1 MRKFFDPKSVAVIG
15 VPRKT
20 GTGAYNNVEAIINYG
35 YKGHIYPVNPKAEEI
50 CGLKSYPSVLEVPQP
65 VDLAVISVGRDRVL
79 PIFEECVQAGIQR
92 VIIVS
97 QGFAEADARGA
108 KLQEQIVSLARE
120 HEVRVLGPNTMGV
133 LNNFRNL
140 NISFGSRSVSE
151 KVPQVSLISQTG
163 MMLWA
168 PVRFGYQDWG
178 KAIDIGNSCDV
189 DFVDALEYFD
199 NDPETQVIVMHM
211 EGIKRGEEFLK
222 TAARIT
228 NHKPVIVLKTGRSKA
243 GAKSAVSHTAS
254 LVGEDE
260 VFDAAFR
267 RAGIIRVKNGS
278 ELRDA
283 VRALLLLQEMEG
295 PRLGI
300 ITITGAAGIM
310 SLDACEDFGLRPADI
325 PPTLSQKLEEGMPDW
340 LRIENPAD
348 IWPVAMIGGNFVEIY
363 GKTIAQLLQSPE
375 VDGILAIAYATLSS
389 DSSFYPFLGLID
401 AIAEIRHKTGSNK
414 PIAIWTYLEDIASVA
429 TITDKCESIPGAA
442 CFDSV
447 EQAVQGLSFCYRY
460 HRIRH
465 RKVPYIR
472 SFPIDRQH
480 LDPLLKRGRVR
491 KILTGED
498 ALSLLAAF
506 GIPVVRGLLVRNWE
520 ELEAASGNLIYP
532 LVLKPADS
540 RFLHKSEWGGVMTG
554 IGDLDELRRAFHTI
568 TENVRSRDPAARID
582 TFHLQEQAVGKELL
596 LGLKRDPQFG
606 QIIACGFG
614 GIYTEV
620 FQDISREIVPVDRS
634 QAEKMLQSLK
644 IYPLLQGV
652 RGEAGVKME
661 ALIETLERL
670 SFLAGVVPDIAELD
684 INPLLAAG
692 DGCKAADSRILW

>member
-1 MRKFFDPKSVAVIG
+1 MRKFFDPKSVVVVG

-20 GTGAYNNVEAIINYG
+20 GAGAYNNVEAMINYG
-35 YKGHIYPVNPKAEEI
+35 YKGHIYPVNPKAKEI
-50 CGLKSYPSVLEVPQP
+50 CGLKSYPSVLEVPQL

-79 PIFEECVQAGIQR
+79 PIFEECVQAGIRR

-108 KLQEQIVSLARE
+108 RLQEQIVSLARE
-120 HEVRVLGPNTMGV
+120 HGVRVVGPNTMGV

-151 KVPQVSLISQTG
+151 KVSHASLISQTG

-178 KAIDIGNSCDV
+178 KAIDTGNSCDV

-199 NDPETQVIVMHM
+199 SDPETQVIVMHM

-222 TAARIT
+222 TATRVT
-228 NHKPVIVLKTGRSKA
+228 NNKPVIVLKTGRSKA

-375 VDGILAIAYATLSS
+375 IDGILAIAYATSAS
-389 DSSFYPFLGLID
+389 DSSFYPFLGLI
-401 AIAEIRHKTGSNK
+401 E
-414 PIAIWTYLEDIASVA
+414 PL
-429 TITDKCESIPGAA
+429 
-442 CFDSV
+442 
-447 EQAVQGLSFCYRY
+447 QRY
-460 HRIRH
+460 RIRQVITSLSPSGVIW
-465 RKVPYIR
+465 KI
-472 SFPIDRQH
+472 Q
-480 LDPLLKRGRVR
+480 PLL
-491 KILTGED
+491 L
-498 ALSLLAAF
+498 LSQ
-506 GIPVVRGLLVRNWE
+506 INV
-520 ELEAASGNLIYP
+520 NLS
-532 LVLKPADS
+532 PA
-540 RFLHKSEWGGVMTG
+540 
-554 IGDLDELRRAFHTI
+554 
-568 TENVRSRDPAARID
+568 
-582 TFHLQEQAVGKELL
+582 
-596 LGLKRDPQFG
+596 
-606 QIIACGFG
+606 
-614 GIYTEV
+614 
-620 FQDISREIVPVDRS
+620 
-634 QAEKMLQSLK
+634 
-644 IYPLLQGV
+644 
-652 RGEAGVKME
+652 
-661 ALIETLERL
+661 
-670 SFLAGVVPDIAELD
+670 
-684 INPLLAAG
+684 
-692 DGCKAADSRILW
+692 

>member
-20 GTGAYNNVEAIINYG
+20 GAGAYNNVEAIINYG

-79 PIFEECVQAGIQR
+79 PIFEECVQAGIRR

-140 NISFGSRSVSE
+140 NISFGNRSVSE

-199 NDPETQVIVMHM
+199 NDPETRVIVMHM
-211 EGIKRGEEFLK
+211 EGIERGEEFLK
-222 TAARIT
+222 TTTRIT

-260 VFDAAFR
+260 VFDAVFR

-310 SLDACEDFGLRPADI
+310 SLDACED
-325 PPTLSQKLEEGMPDW
+325 
-340 LRIENPAD
+340 
-348 IWPVAMIGGNFVEIY
+348 
-363 GKTIAQLLQSPE
+363 
-375 VDGILAIAYATLSS
+375 
-389 DSSFYPFLGLID
+389 
-401 AIAEIRHKTGSNK
+401 
-414 PIAIWTYLEDIASVA
+414 
-429 TITDKCESIPGAA
+429 
-442 CFDSV
+442 
-447 EQAVQGLSFCYRY
+447 
-460 HRIRH
+460 
-465 RKVPYIR
+465 
-472 SFPIDRQH
+472 
-480 LDPLLKRGRVR
+480 
-491 KILTGED
+491 
-498 ALSLLAAF
+498 
-506 GIPVVRGLLVRNWE
+506 
-520 ELEAASGNLIYP
+520 
-532 LVLKPADS
+532 
-540 RFLHKSEWGGVMTG
+540 
-554 IGDLDELRRAFHTI
+554 
-568 TENVRSRDPAARID
+568 
-582 TFHLQEQAVGKELL
+582 
-596 LGLKRDPQFG
+596 
-606 QIIACGFG
+606 
-614 GIYTEV
+614 
-620 FQDISREIVPVDRS
+620 
-634 QAEKMLQSLK
+634 
-644 IYPLLQGV
+644 
-652 RGEAGVKME
+652 
-661 ALIETLERL
+661 
-670 SFLAGVVPDIAELD
+670 
-684 INPLLAAG
+684 
-692 DGCKAADSRILW
+692 